1 MKGLAGH
8 MPDRI
13 KRLVIG
19 GSRRLGWE
27 VSRHG
32 IVRGSAAQGG
42 YLPCP
47 SNRYLTLAPWLADDV
62 QRRYE
67 RIDPLTTVSPDR
79 CYMLEMLARHCAG
92 LGHDFAE
99 CGVLRGGTAVLLAEV
114 LRERASSKPRLHLFD
129 TFEGMPAAA
138 ERDPSGHQAGD
149 FGATSLSRVRSELGP
164 YPNVVFHPGTIPQTL
179 NAVEG
184 QRFSFVHVDVDLYES
199 TRDCL
204 RFFYPRL
211 VPGGMLVCDDY
222 GFPLYERSARLAVDE
237 FFERRPEDVIVLRS
251 GQCFV
256 IKPLPSERPHA
267 EQTESDRATTP
278 VPTP

>member
-184 QRFSFVHVDVDLYES
+184 QRFSFVHVDVDL
-199 TRDCL
+199 
-204 RFFYPRL
+204 
-211 VPGGMLVCDDY
+211 
-222 GFPLYERSARLAVDE
+222 
-237 FFERRPEDVIVLRS
+237 
-251 GQCFV
+251 
-256 IKPLPSERPHA
+256 
-267 EQTESDRATTP
+267 
-278 VPTP
+278 